1 MPMGAM
7 YHAPRL
13 EQLGQKHPDYTD
25 PAVVIGGMMSHI
37 FYTVPMALCV
47 RRLMHKGVRNA

>member
-47 RRLMHKGVRNA
+47 RRNA